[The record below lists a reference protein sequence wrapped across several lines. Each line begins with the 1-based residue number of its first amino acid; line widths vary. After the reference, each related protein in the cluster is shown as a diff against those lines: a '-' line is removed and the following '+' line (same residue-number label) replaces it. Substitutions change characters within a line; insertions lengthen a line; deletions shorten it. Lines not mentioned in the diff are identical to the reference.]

1 MISVTSEEN
10 GGRKGEASA
19 LKETSQATG
28 ESFVCVHRSRCV
40 LGGWGPVSQLIINY
54 DKRNKDRPG
63 RIKGSAVAV
72 DSLRMPESGK
82 LDLIMESI
90 QAQRL
95 EKNKVGREIN
105 HEDIPNTYPT
115 KPPHSLDLQ
124 VSWELGLSSLTEARS
139 GSPLLYM
146 C

>member
-95 EKNKVGREIN
+95 EKNKVGRCSFI
-105 HEDIPNTYPT
+105 
-115 KPPHSLDLQ
+115 HSLNPNLKL
-124 VSWELGLSSLTEARS
+124 V
-139 GSPLLYM
+139 
-146 C
+146 